1 MKSLLLLLSCIL
13 ITRANEIV
21 YKLSGYGQLVT
32 SSTLRWQSTHKDD
45 PYVLNSLHV
54 VRGKRGNSAICRGY
68 FQNTLVP
75 GGTTSSSNQCAAYFF
90 EKLVFLDDFEV
101 LVDQT
106 LTSRYEWVQ
115 WDIFTKIPVGSVA
128 FTEGVAD
135 ATFIAKLQDGTICEL
150 DKRRGLSGN
159 LAVSLDQQSVT
170 FVNKGQILMEIEPIK
185 YEIAHIRWI
194 KWRSK
199 VKRTE
204 RHLGHVL
211 LANQNNDDRFNSD
224 IYDDSAPIWQ
234 EISSVVAYN
243 ATYNFYYGQ
252 LDGLIRALPSKAET
266 YGGGSKFENIE
277 FSWGLPL
284 KFSRH
289 RIQKVSAKLISGTAV
304 NASVDAFLT
313 STELPYEAVLVS
325 KFKDGSSLEYNIS
338 GTYQETLLAN
348 VAVTKGRPFFVTNG
362 TEAPTTTTT
371 TPTSTT
377 TQTTTTT
384 MTTSTATT
392 TSEDLTKDTTTLRPK
407 RTTTPMPTEENPLWR
422 FYPMEAEDEMM
433 SDDPDEAKHSERSSP
448 MTDFHTES
456 ASKANKRPSA
466 VWSLILLGGT
476 LFLKAN
482 IIIIRV

>member
-1 MKSLLLLLSCIL
+1 
-13 ITRANEIV
+13 
-21 YKLSGYGQLVT
+21 
-32 SSTLRWQSTHKDD
+32 
-45 PYVLNSLHV
+45 
-54 VRGKRGNSAICRGY
+54 
-68 FQNTLVP
+68 
-75 GGTTSSSNQCAAYFF
+75 
-90 EKLVFLDDFEV
+90 
-101 LVDQT
+101 
-106 LTSRYEWVQ
+106 
-115 WDIFTKIPVGSVA
+115 
-128 FTEGVAD
+128 
-135 ATFIAKLQDGTICEL
+135 
-150 DKRRGLSGN
+150 
-159 LAVSLDQQSVT
+159 
-170 FVNKGQILMEIEPIK
+170 MEIEPIK

-211 LANQNNDDRFNSD
+211 LANQNNDDRFSSD

-284 KFSRH
+284 KFTRH

-348 VAVTKGRPFFVTNG
+348 VAVTKV
-362 TEAPTTTTT
+362 
-371 TPTSTT
+371 
-377 TQTTTTT
+377 
-384 MTTSTATT
+384 
-392 TSEDLTKDTTTLRPK
+392 PK
-407 RTTTPMPTEENPLWR
+407 
-422 FYPMEAEDEMM
+422 YY
-433 SDDPDEAKHSERSSP
+433 S
-448 MTDFHTES
+448 
-456 ASKANKRPSA
+456 
-466 VWSLILLGGT
+466 
-476 LFLKAN
+476 
-482 IIIIRV
+482 

>member
-1 MKSLLLLLSCIL
+1 MQVITNFSLYLFS
-13 ITRANEIV
+13 
-21 YKLSGYGQLVT
+21 
-32 SSTLRWQSTHKDD
+32 
-45 PYVLNSLHV
+45 
-54 VRGKRGNSAICRGY
+54 
-68 FQNTLVP
+68 
-75 GGTTSSSNQCAAYFF
+75 
-90 EKLVFLDDFEV
+90 
-101 LVDQT
+101 
-106 LTSRYEWVQ
+106 
-115 WDIFTKIPVGSVA
+115 A

-170 FVNKGQILMEIEPIK
+170 FVNKGQLLMEIEPIK

-199 VKRTE
+199 VTRTE

-211 LANQNNDDRFNSD
+211 LANDQNNNNDDDRFSSD
-224 IYDDSAPIWQ
+224 IYDDNSAAAPKIIWQ

-348 VAVTKGRPFFVTNG
+348 VAVTKVKY
-362 TEAPTTTTT
+362 
-371 TPTSTT
+371 
-377 TQTTTTT
+377 
-384 MTTSTATT
+384 
-392 TSEDLTKDTTTLRPK
+392 LLRTVSIFLWYYK
-407 RTTTPMPTEENPLWR
+407 KNP
-422 FYPMEAEDEMM
+422 
-433 SDDPDEAKHSERSSP
+433 S
-448 MTDFHTES
+448 
-456 ASKANKRPSA
+456 
-466 VWSLILLGGT
+466 
-476 LFLKAN
+476 FLAM
-482 IIIIRV
+482 